1 MSKDYA
7 LKIVEEKN
15 VFSDHMLDI
24 IGNEFK
30 FDHAKGLSELLKN
43 SVSAYIRADIA
54 DKDQNIILRF
64 TDGKSNG
71 TSIECIDFVGMTEND
86 ITKAFKIW
94 GDPEAAKRGLNK
106 KVYGGHGNGGKFYM
120 RQMFKESYFI
130 TYYSGLVNIFGFSK
144 NKKYGFAKEYTNK
157 KINPVEVLKLAEIDN
172 IIFPKGVREGIL
184 SGSIGFTV
192 VKGISPEGMKNK
204 INVKKI
210 IEKFRNHP
218 QSLKILGKTNVSV
231 IYNDKYLWDFLK
243 ADEIK
248 PLPGF
253 ETPKIFFIPETL
265 KAGDTILELA
275 NSKFGQGK
283 LILRTSEEAFS
294 RGGRLADLNRIDIMG
309 ELGTIA
315 SYQIFEL
322 GVTSFPQAAFIYG
335 ECECPILEDPEHDC
349 VKNDRTKLVENDAT
363 QALVRWI
370 AEKVDEYARE
380 IGEKEQKE
388 KGEITKNLS
397 SKYNEVLNKWK
408 DKFMSK
414 VFSEIFGD
422 GGGNGNGGGSGGSM
436 RKHLEYPKDGMNFTF
451 TVAEIPV
458 NNSSPLT
465 LKVATPD
472 LIPVGAIISVES
484 NNESIGIEDKK
495 IVIKSDMLKL
505 AETGE
510 TVAVINIYVTGEKIG
525 EAGIVTAKAGKYS
538 SEIQVSVV
546 GEKVGGGKNNKFPK
560 VLLSGYDQDPL
571 NAHTTGSIILSPR
584 DPVVYQRH
592 QDVKEGIYWINTES
606 PIAESILK
614 LEVGGAE
621 STRWRDYLFQRYVD
635 IFVKEALYELQK
647 KEPDDFRAERVDSDI
662 MGALITKIHTAA
674 TVDLGQLLFQENYEQ
689 NLNGDDR

>member
-1 MSKDYA
+1 MVKNYS

-43 SVSAYIRADIA
+43 SVSAYIRDDIA
-54 DKDQNIILRF
+54 DKDQNIVFRF

-71 TSIECIDFVGMTEND
+71 TSIECIDFVGMTETD

-130 TYYSGLVNIFGFSK
+130 TYHSGLVNIFGFSK
-144 NKKYGFAKEYTNK
+144 NKKYGFAQGYTNK
-157 KINPVEVLKLAEIDN
+157 KMKPEEALKLAEISN
-172 IIFPKGVREGIL
+172 IIFPKNVKEAIL
-184 SGSIGFTV
+184 SSKTGFTV
-192 VKGISPEGMKNK
+192 VKGLSPEGMKNK
-204 INVKKI
+204 INVKRI
-210 IEKFRNHP
+210 IEKFRTHP

-231 IYNDKYLWDFLK
+231 IYNGDYLWDFLK

-248 PLPGF
+248 PLLGF
-253 ETPKIFFIPETL
+253 ETPKIIFIPEIL
-265 KAGDTILELA
+265 KEGDAVVKLVD
-275 NSKFGQGK
+275 SKFSQGK

-335 ECECPILEDPEHDC
+335 ECECPILENPEHDC
-349 VKNDRTKLVENDAT
+349 VKNDRTKLVENDIT
-363 QALVRWI
+363 QALTRWI
-370 AEKVDEYARE
+370 AERIDDYARE
-380 IGEKEQKE
+380 ISDKEQKE
-388 KGEITKNLS
+388 KGELTKNLS

-422 GGGNGNGGGSGGSM
+422 GGGGKEGGGGSGA

-451 TVAEIPV
+451 TAAEIPL
-458 NNSSPLT
+458 NQSWPLT

-472 LIPVGAIISVES
+472 RIPVGAIISVES
-484 NNESIGIEDKK
+484 SNLLIEVEDKK
-495 IVIKSDMLKL
+495 IVIKPEMMKL

-510 TVAVINIYVTGEKIG
+510 TVAVVNVSVIGQRVGEVGKVI
-525 EAGIVTAKAGKYS
+525 AKAGKYS
-538 SEIQVSVV
+538 AQIDISVV
-546 GEKVGGGKNNKFPK
+546 EEKIGGGKKNKYPK
-560 VLLSGYDQDPL
+560 VLLSGYDLDPL
-571 NAHTTGSIILSPR
+571 NIVPSGSVILSPR

-592 QDVKEGIYWINTES
+592 QDVKEGIYWINTS
-606 PIAESILK
+606 APIAESILK
-614 LEVGGAE
+614 LEQGGAE
-621 STRWRDYLFQRYVD
+621 SARWRDYLFQRYVD

-662 MGALITKIHTAA
+662 MGALITKIHAAA
-674 TVDLGQLLFQENYEQ
+674 TIDLEQLLFNESYKPNANNE
-689 NLNGDDR
+689 

>member
-1 MSKDYA
+1 MAKDSL

-15 VFSDHMLDI
+15 IFSDHMLDI

-54 DKDQNIILRF
+54 DKDQHIIFRF
-64 TDGKSNG
+64 TDGKSKDA
-71 TSIECIDFVGMTEND
+71 SIECIDFIGMTEND

-130 TYYSGLVNIFGFSK
+130 TYHSGLVNIFGFSK
-144 NKKYGFAKEYTNK
+144 NKKYGFAQGYTNK
-157 KINPVEVLKLAEIDN
+157 KISPAEALKLAEVNN
-172 IIFPKGVREGIL
+172 IIFPKNVKENIL
-184 SGSIGFTV
+184 SGKTGFTV

-248 PLPGF
+248 PLSGF
-253 ETPKIFFIPETL
+253 EEPKIFFIPETL
-265 KAGDTILELA
+265 KGDVVIKLA
-275 NSKFGQGK
+275 DSKFSQGK
-283 LILRTSEEAFS
+283 LILKTSEEAFS

-322 GVTSFPQAAFIYG
+322 GVTGFPQAAFIYG
-335 ECECPILEDPEHDC
+335 ECECPILEDSEHDC
-349 VKNDRTKLVENDAT
+349 VKNDRTKLVENDVT
-363 QALVRWI
+363 QALIKWI
-370 AEKVDEYARE
+370 AERIDEYARE
-380 IGEKEQKE
+380 IADKEQRE

-422 GGGNGNGGGSGGSM
+422 GGGNGGGG
-436 RKHLEYPKDGMNFTF
+436 
-451 TVAEIPV
+451 
-458 NNSSPLT
+458 
-465 LKVATPD
+465 
-472 LIPVGAIISVES
+472 
-484 NNESIGIEDKK
+484 
-495 IVIKSDMLKL
+495 
-505 AETGE
+505 
-510 TVAVINIYVTGEKIG
+510 
-525 EAGIVTAKAGKYS
+525 
-538 SEIQVSVV
+538 
-546 GEKVGGGKNNKFPK
+546 GGG
-560 VLLSGYDQDPL
+560 GH
-571 NAHTTGSIILSPR
+571 ASI
-584 DPVVYQRH
+584 
-592 QDVKEGIYWINTES
+592 
-606 PIAESILK
+606 
-614 LEVGGAE
+614 
-621 STRWRDYLFQRYVD
+621 
-635 IFVKEALYELQK
+635 
-647 KEPDDFRAERVDSDI
+647 
-662 MGALITKIHTAA
+662 
-674 TVDLGQLLFQENYEQ
+674 
-689 NLNGDDR
+689 